1 MQGWTPVH
9 CSVQYSVQCPTKR
22 KNGIK
27 VKKAWP
33 TKKQNVI
40 KVEAKVKKP
49 TSKRER
55 DAKASFV
62 TRVAEFS
69 RLQCPSVT
77 LLVGFK

>member
-1 MQGWTPVH
+1 MH

-40 KVEAKVKKP
+40 KVEAKVKKS

-55 DAKASFV
+55 DAFV
-62 TRVAEFS
+62 TRVA
-69 RLQCPSVT
+69 
-77 LLVGFK
+77 